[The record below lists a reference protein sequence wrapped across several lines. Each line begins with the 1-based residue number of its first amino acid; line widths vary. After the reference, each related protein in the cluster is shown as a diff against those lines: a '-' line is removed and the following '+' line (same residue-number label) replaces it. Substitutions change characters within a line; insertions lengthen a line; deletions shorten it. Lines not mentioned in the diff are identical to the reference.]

1 MTSFLA
7 HSLAAYAVVAAP
19 WLSRIW
25 IEKLKQQIAAG
36 IPDAKVK
43 FYRSLVV
50 EQITTTVLVLALWRG
65 GIPASKLGLVAPHS
79 WPLSCLV
86 LVIILTAL
94 VWSSLKLRPKAEKL
108 RLRLKDSVGV
118 LLPDTNRER
127 PWFGAISVGAGI
139 SEEFVFRG
147 FLLYYF
153 TVYLPHLNTFEK
165 ALLTSLCFGLG
176 HIYQGWKGAI
186 GTGVLGLILAGL
198 YLMSGSLLL
207 PVLVHA
213 AIDYRALLIFPPQP
227 STRIAESDAQSA

>member
-7 HSLAAYAVVAAP
+7 HSLAAYAIVAGP
-19 WLSRIW
+19 WLSRLW
-25 IEKLKQQIAAG
+25 VERVKKQIAAG
-36 IPDAKVK
+36 VPNAKVS

-50 EQITTTVLVLALWRG
+50 EQITTTAWVLALWRG
-65 GIPASKLGLVAPHS
+65 GISANSLGLVPPHS
-79 WPLSCLV
+79 WSLNGLV

-108 RLRLKDSVGV
+108 RLRLKDSVNV

-186 GTGVLGLILAGL
+186 GTGVLGLFLAGL
-198 YLMSGSLLL
+198 YLLSGSLLL

-227 STRIAESDAQSA
+227 STRIAESNTQSA